1 MIFSGRASDSQLRL
15 ARHLVVFTTAVV
27 CFGPAVPSSVAQ
39 TTGAIR
45 GIVRNSEGQAV
56 GAARVVVNRLG
67 PGDTGVE
74 IETEADGRFAH
85 DGLESGF
92 YTVAA
97 DKEGLGSESYRVRVR
112 GGRTVAVNFLV
123 ESGRRVTSGL
133 VDLFGAG
140 VAARRTGTYSEV
152 YRVRV
157 RGGRTVEIN
166 FLVEPG
172 QRVASG
178 SVDPGKREALAAAFG
193 AGVAASRAGAYVEA
207 VAQFA
212 QALELH
218 STCVECHFNVGV
230 AYSEIDRFTD
240 AEAAFKRAIDLRPD
254 YTAAYYGLAN
264 VYRRQN
270 RPEDAAGARDEAHRI
285 VLAAIETGRVQ
296 AADAV
301 TRGIAFLNAGNTTD
315 AQHRFEEALRQSP
328 GFGPAHYWL
337 GVSLMELGAPD
348 QAAAQGLQQ
357 YLSLEPNGEYSEP
370 ARERLRQLER

>member
-67 PGDTGVE
+67 PGDAGVE

-97 DKEGLGSESYRVRVR
+97 DKDGLGSESYRVRVR

-193 AGVAASRAGAYVEA
+193 AGVAASRAGAYGGSGRA
-207 VAQFA
+207 V
-212 QALELH
+212 
-218 STCVECHFNVGV
+218 C
-230 AYSEIDRFTD
+230 
-240 AEAAFKRAIDLRPD
+240 
-254 YTAAYYGLAN
+254 
-264 VYRRQN
+264 
-270 RPEDAAGARDEAHRI
+270 AGAR
-285 VLAAIETGRVQ
+285 AAFDLCRVPLQRRRGLLRDRPIYRCRSSVQ
-296 AADAV
+296 ACNRPPTGLHRRLLRV
-301 TRGIAFLNAGNTTD
+301 GERVPPSKPPRGCRRRA
-315 AQHRFEEALRQSP
+315 
-328 GFGPAHYWL
+328 
-337 GVSLMELGAPD
+337 
-348 QAAAQGLQQ
+348 
-357 YLSLEPNGEYSEP
+357 
-370 ARERLRQLER
+370 